1 MRCGGYKARVLGSA
15 KRPRA
20 PLWSVA
26 GFAVLAAIAGIF
38 FALSAAEAKRD
49 ARVTD
54 LVRPTCENT
63 RLTRAALERLV
74 RMERHAATDQNHA
87 IQAITAYCL
96 VSR

>member
-1 MRCGGYKARVLGSA
+1 VLDSA
-15 KRPRA
+15 KRVRDT
-20 PLWSVA
+20 LQSVT

-38 FALSAAEAKRD
+38 FALSAGEAKRD

-54 LVRPTCENT
+54 LVRSTCENT
-63 RLTRAALERLV
+63 GLNRAALERLV

-96 VSR
+96 ASR

>member
-1 MRCGGYKARVLGSA
+1 V
-15 KRPRA
+15 
-20 PLWSVA
+20 
-26 GFAVLAAIAGIF
+26 GFAVLGAIAGIF
-38 FALSAAEAKRD
+38 LALSAAEAKRD

-63 RLTRAALERLV
+63 RLTHAALERVV

-96 VSR
+96 AGR